1 MTRARTVAAA
11 AQKSAEAVDREAR
24 FPRESFVSARE
35 QRLLSIMVPS
45 ALGGDGASVSDVADV
60 CYMLAR
66 SCASTAMIF
75 AMHQIM
81 VAILIRHGKNAWHE
95 CLLRRLAAEQLLLAS
110 STTEGQGG
118 GDLRTSVSAV
128 EQKGS
133 RIAFTKSATV
143 MSYGAQ
149 ADAVLTTAR
158 RAPDAS
164 PSDQVLVAFLK
175 DDYRLEPTMSWDTLG
190 MRGTCSAGFTLRG
203 DGEIGQVL
211 PISYQK
217 IQSHTMM
224 PVAHLTWSAVWS
236 GIAADAVDRA
246 RRLVRTA
253 TRRSGGQAPP
263 GLAHLTRAQ
272 MSLLSLRAT
281 VESALTKFERAGTS
295 EAELESLDFQN
306 ALNLLK
312 VNASE
317 MAIAI
322 VMGAMQACGLSGY
335 RNDGEHSVARQLR
348 DVLSSSIMINND
360 RILGSAAG
368 ASMLIEVPQSLRS

>member
-1 MTRARTVAAA
+1 
-11 AQKSAEAVDREAR
+11 
-24 FPRESFVSARE
+24 
-35 QRLLSIMVPS
+35 
-45 ALGGDGASVSDVADV
+45 
-60 CYMLAR
+60 
-66 SCASTAMIF
+66 
-75 AMHQIM
+75 
-81 VAILIRHGKNAWHE
+81 
-95 CLLRRLAAEQLLLAS
+95 
-110 STTEGQGG
+110 
-118 GDLRTSVSAV
+118 
-128 EQKGS
+128 
-133 RIAFTKSATV
+133 
-143 MSYGAQ
+143 
-149 ADAVLTTAR
+149 
-158 RAPDAS
+158 
-164 PSDQVLVAFLK
+164 
-175 DDYRLEPTMSWDTLG
+175 MSWDTLG

-211 PISYQK
+211 PIPYQK

-236 GIAADAVDRA
+236 GIAAAAVDRA

-253 TRRSGGQAPP
+253 TRRSGGQPPP

-281 VESALTKFERAGTS
+281 IESALTKFERAGTS